1 MTRIVTFGGG
11 TGTFVVLRALKQLDD
26 VSLTAIVGG
35 ADDGGSTGHLRDA
48 YGFLPAGDVRQALV
62 ALSDE
67 ESIVRELFA
76 YRFGKGN
83 IRGHNLG
90 NLFLTALTDILGSN
104 TTAIEEA
111 SKILRIN
118 GTVVCSTDTPATLI
132 ATLESGATIRGEH
145 LIDERENAR
154 EKISSLSYEHPI
166 PLSEGAV
173 HAVRDARYLFVGPGD
188 LYTSTVASLL
198 ATGTKEAIQASD
210 AKIVYTMN
218 LFTKSGQTTDL
229 TARDHLRV
237 LTEYMGRKPDF
248 VIMHSGGFSKDVL
261 DLYALEGEFPV
272 VDDLGTEDYISR
284 SDIASV
290 SKVPAVEG
298 DFVPRSLVRHE
309 PEKLATVCKTII

>member
-111 SKILRIN
+111 TKILRIN

-173 HAVRDARYLFVGPGD
+173 QAVSNASYIFVGPGD
-188 LYTSTVASLL
+188 LFTSTIASLL
-198 ATGTKEAIQASD
+198 ATGTKEALEASG
-210 AKIVYTMN
+210 AKIVYTIN
-218 LFTKSGQTTDL
+218 LFTKSGQTTRFS
-229 TARDHLRV
+229 ARDHVETLAQ
-237 LTEYMGRKPDF
+237 YIGREPDY
-248 VIMHSGGFSKDVL
+248 IILHTGTFSQDVL
-261 DLYALEGEFPV
+261 DLYAHEDEFPV
-272 VDDLGTEDYISR
+272 EDDLGTGDHIIR
-284 SDIASV
+284 ADIASV

-298 DFVPRSLVRHE
+298 DPVPRSLVRHD